1 MNIWENAVITMKG
14 LALQA
19 KLIAGNTLSIT
30 KVVIG
35 SGYVDPETL
44 RTQTGVTEPQKTL
57 TKVASIQY
65 PEDGKCA
72 IKIKID
78 NTDVETQYTARQ
90 VGFYATDP
98 DEGEILY
105 FLAQAEEGSGT
116 TVPSDAEMYNY
127 SAEWTFY
134 FQYGQADN
142 VTVVVDPANSVS
154 QAELESYVDQAMTWY
169 SEIEENPFTSGTI
182 IDWAKTKTKDTTKI
196 INNSFF
202 PTDAPTQ
209 APAVVEVIGNPDQ
222 RIVRVTPFNTTDRS
236 IYVRPVTADG
246 TWGSTTWSPMGAV
259 AQEVADDLHA
269 IDTCTIVQCFEGT
282 LNTPYKEGLT
292 NAAHGMCIVSAT
304 GNFRSLV
311 YIATSS
317 ERAIYYQTCVDGTWY
332 PWTTTSIVGRFPS
345 NTIYIGP
352 TGNDS
357 TGKGTQEAPYAS
369 LTKALAVIP
378 KDLGGLTIKINV
390 AAGTY
395 AESNVTIDGFYGG
408 TLEIAG
414 ESTTT
419 QTFSNRIIG
428 SNNQCRLVM
437 RYITA
442 TAQSTGAAFSFSRC
456 FNVELEG
463 CKAVAS
469 TGGGQYGV
477 YSSFLSRVYANNVEI
492 NNCSYALACAWGELY
507 TSTMT
512 GSGNTY
518 GATATKG
525 GRIGVGGTMPGYTT
539 AEFVTSSGG
548 RIYRD
553 GQANVPIY

>member
-44 RTQTGVTEPQKTL
+44 RTQTGVTDPQKTL

-78 NTDVETQYTARQ
+78 NTDVQTQYTARQ

-105 FLAQAEEGSGT
+105 FIAQAEEGSGT

-169 SEIEENPFTSGTI
+169 SEIEENAFTSGTI

-196 INNSFF
+196 INSSFT
-202 PTDAPTQ
+202 PSDAPTQ
-209 APAVVEVIGNPDQ
+209 SPGIVEVIGNPDQ
-222 RIVRVTPFNTTDRS
+222 KIVRFTPYNTSDRS
-236 IYVRPVTADG
+236 IYVRPVTDAGAWATDNWESMG
-246 TWGSTTWSPMGAV
+246 GSALV
-259 AQEVADDLHA
+259 A
-269 IDTCTIVQCFEGT
+269 
-282 LNTPYKEGLT
+282 NTNL
-292 NAAHGMCIVSAT
+292 
-304 GNFRSLV
+304 
-311 YIATSS
+311 YIS
-317 ERAIYYQTCVDGTWY
+317 
-332 PWTTTSIVGRFPS
+332 
-345 NTIYIGP
+345 P
-352 TGNDS
+352 TGNDT
-357 TGKGTQEAPYAS
+357 TGDGSEGAPYAT
-369 LTKALAVIP
+369 LAKALSASA
-378 KDLGGLTIKINV
+378 KNLGGFTLKINV

-408 TLEIAG
+408 TLEITG

-507 TSTMT
+507 TSTLT